1 MSCQAGPR
9 QGQAEQLSKSR
20 KKFHATTYKP
30 LFLPLYSFTQFRPQ
44 HCVLSGFVAS
54 PCLGRGAADDVAVS
68 AAAAAASV
76 RTDPFNQI
84 RLGETPAAFARD
96 RVRCSLGRRG
106 RPPPSCMLY
115 LAFWSNF
122 PPCFCRTSGN
132 FPLSVQVW
140 LMHKGLVIH
149 VIYNRINVRPC

>member
-1 MSCQAGPR
+1 MH
-9 QGQAEQLSKSR
+9 K
-20 KKFHATTYKP
+20 
-30 LFLPLYSFTQFRPQ
+30 YSFTQFRPQ
-44 HCVLSGFVAS
+44 HGVLSGFVAS

-106 RPPPSCMLY
+106 RPRFLEYLPSMFLLHIRKFPIVRSS
-115 LAFWSNF
+115 LADA
-122 PPCFCRTSGN
+122 
-132 FPLSVQVW
+132 
-140 LMHKGLVIH
+140 KGTRDTH
-149 VIYNRINVRPC
+149 T